1 MSIADALLR
10 KNLTI
15 ALPCGQRVTL
25 RRPSALDFIEA
36 AEMAAREP
44 ARLRAFLAH
53 RHVLGEDGQ
62 PALPTLEAALE
73 ADGRLVWEIGAECEK
88 LYEEGRD

>member
-10 KNLTI
+10 KNQTI
-15 ALPCGQRVTL
+15 ALPCGRRVTL

-36 AEMAAREP
+36 ADLAAREP
-44 ARLRAFLAH
+44 ARLRAWLVH
-53 RHVLGEDGQ
+53 RHLLGDDGQ
-62 PALPTLEAALE
+62 PVLPTLEAALE
-73 ADGRLVWEIGAECEK
+73 SDGQLIWSIGGECEK

>member
-36 AEMAAREP
+36 AEMAAKEP
-44 ARLRAFLAH
+44 ARLRAWLVH
-53 RHVLGEDGQ
+53 RHLLGDDGQ
-62 PALPTLEAALE
+62 PLLGSLEAALE
-73 ADGRLVWEIGAECEK
+73 ADGKLVWEIGGECEK